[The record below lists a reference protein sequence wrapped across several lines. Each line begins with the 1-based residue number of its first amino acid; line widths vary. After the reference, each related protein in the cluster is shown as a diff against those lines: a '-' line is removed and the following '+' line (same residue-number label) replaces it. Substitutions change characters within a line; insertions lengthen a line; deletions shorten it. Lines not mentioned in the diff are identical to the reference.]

1 MQENDTV
8 IEPEVL
14 DENGHIIQANEPPK
28 WNDPNDHARPHGDLG
43 GMIGGFLTL
52 AIGFLVTIFVLLVS
66 VCILVP
72 FSLILRVLG
81 VRKHN

>member
-1 MQENDTV
+1 MEEKETV

-14 DENGHIIQANEPPK
+14 DENGHVIQANQPPA
-28 WNDPNDHARPHGDLG
+28 WNDPNDHARPQGDLG

-52 AIGFLVTIFVLLVS
+52 AAGFLVTVCILIVS
-66 VCILVP
+66 VCIIIPL
-72 FSLILRVLG
+72 SLILRVLG

>member
-28 WNDPNDHARPHGDLG
+28 WNDPNDHARPQGDLG

>member
-1 MQENDTV
+1 MEEKQTV

-14 DENGHIIQANEPPK
+14 DESGRIIQANQPPE
-28 WNDPNDHARPHGDLG
+28 WNDPNDHARPQGDLSG
-43 GMIGGFLTL
+43 IVGGFLTL
-52 AIGFLVTIFVLLVS
+52 SVGFLVTLFILIVS
-66 VCILVP
+66 VCIILP